1 MRMYNMVIEPINN
14 PKVLSDKGLEEF
26 YQVYL
31 QVRKQ
36 DLTFMGQALNLVENN
51 VTEIQLDEFIKKSIK
66 NCEQWFK
73 LYEEKIYELYK
84 QEKITYTAEDDPF
97 TC

>member
-1 MRMYNMVIEPINN
+1 MY
-14 PKVLSDKGLEEF
+14 
-26 YQVYL
+26 Q
-31 QVRKQ
+31 
-36 DLTFMGQALNLVENN
+36 
-51 VTEIQLDEFIKKSIK
+51 IKKSIK

>member
-1 MRMYNMVIEPINN
+1 
-14 PKVLSDKGLEEF
+14 
-26 YQVYL
+26 
-31 QVRKQ
+31 
-36 DLTFMGQALNLVENN
+36 MGQALNLVENN